1 MKKARLLMVQG
12 TASSVGKSVIVTA
25 LCRIFAQDGVRVAPF
40 KAQNMS
46 LNAAVTPD
54 GCEIGRAQ
62 AAQAEAAGLAPTA
75 DMNPILLKPEGGRRC
90 QVVVQGRMWRDAP
103 PLGSPDYARVLW
115 PYVVESLERLRSDF
129 ELVVI
134 EGAGSPAEV
143 NLRDTDLA
151 NMRVAREFSAPVI
164 LVGDIDRG
172 GVLAHLVGTLQLLL
186 PEERALV
193 RGLLINRFRGDLG
206 LLAPGLE
213 FLEQY
218 TGKPVLGV
226 VPFLD
231 HLRVAPEDSVELER
245 RPRPRQAAG
254 VDVAVIRLPRISN
267 FDEFDALEAEP
278 DVRLRFVAARDELG
292 DPDLI
297 ILPGSK
303 ATCPDLRFLHETGLA
318 EAIRRLVAEG
328 ACLAGICGGFQML
341 GTRVC
346 DPERVESELPAEE
359 GLGFFPM
366 VTVMSPEKV
375 TRRVEGRVHTA
386 RGLLAHAGGLA
397 FHGYEIHVGR
407 TDLAEGVD
415 RPLLIAAGDG
425 ERAEGALDPS
435 GRVFG
440 CYVHGLFE
448 NDAFRHAVLRA
459 VRELRR
465 PTARDAAF
473 APFSRESEYDRLAD
487 AVRASVDLERIRQI
501 AGVGR

>member
-1 MKKARLLMVQG
+1 MMKAKLLMVQG

-25 LCRIFAQDGVRVAPF
+25 LCRIFAAEGVRVSPF

-54 GCEIGRAQ
+54 GAEIGRAQ
-62 AAQAEAAGLAPTA
+62 AAQAEAAGLVPTA
-75 DMNPILLKPEGGRRC
+75 DMNPILLKPEGNGRC
-90 QVVVQGRMWRDAP
+90 QVIVQGRMWREAP
-103 PLGSPDYARVLW
+103 PLGSPDYAKVLW
-115 PYVVESLERLRSDF
+115 PFVVESLERLRSQF
-129 ELVVI
+129 ELIVI

-143 NLRDTDLA
+143 NLRETDLA

-226 VPFLD
+226 VPYLD

-245 RPRPRQAAG
+245 RLRPRAG
-254 VDVAVIRLPRISN
+254 ASVEVAVVRLPRISN
-267 FDEFDALEAEP
+267 FDEFDPLEAEP
-278 DVRLRFVAARDELG
+278 DVRLRFVRSAAELG
-292 DPDLI
+292 EPDLV

-303 ATCPDLRFLHETGLA
+303 ATCPDLRFLRESGLA
-318 EAIRRLVAEG
+318 DAIRRLVSQG
-328 ACLAGICGGFQML
+328 SCLIGICGGFQML

-346 DPERVESELPAEE
+346 DPERMESELPAEE

-366 VTVMSPEKV
+366 VTVMVGEKV
-375 TRRVEGRVHTA
+375 TRLVEGTV
-386 RGLLAHAGGLA
+386 RGGRGILAHAAGVA
-397 FHGYEIHVGR
+397 VRGYEIHVGR
-407 TDLAEGVD
+407 TDLAPSVE
-415 RPLLIAAGDG
+415 RPLLIRG
-425 ERAEGALDPS
+425 EEPRLEGALDAS

-448 NDAFRHAVLRA
+448 NDDFRHAVLRA
-459 VRELRR
+459 VREPRQR
-465 PTARDAAF
+465 AGAETF
-473 APFSRESEYDRLAD
+473 TSFSREAEYDRLAE
-487 AVRASVDLERIRQI
+487 AVRASVDLARIRQI
-501 AGVGR
+501 AGLAR